1 MLVFVFSAAFIAYA
15 PKYMGML
22 NEFSADLSAAIL
34 DTGTK
39 VLSVE
44 KDEKDSVV
52 LIRDSLF
59 AMQIEKPWLLLQ
71 YGTTDKEAIG
81 VDRVERLLSVSP
93 SLHESYNHRSSTTV
107 RNGVIYIFVKHH
119 HFYICALIDWNH
131 GVITDTVFNILIS
144 ACHQFFNIYD
154 AGTGK

>member
-1 MLVFVFSAAFIAYA
+1 MDEMIVYIVNLG
-15 PKYMGML
+15 KY
-22 NEFSADLSAAIL
+22 
-34 DTGTK
+34 
-39 VLSVE
+39 VE
-44 KDEKDSVV
+44 
-52 LIRDSLF
+52 
-59 AMQIEKPWLLLQ
+59 
-71 YGTTDKEAIG
+71 G
-81 VDRVERLLSVSP
+81 
-93 SLHESYNHRSSTTV
+93 SSTTV